1 MFEPLESHTLCLY
14 SYPRLFGGSLTF
26 YDSLAIRLMTQLSI
40 AVFRGGTVF
49 IRGDVECL
57 SMQFL
62 GYTYAVMDTYAVMAI
77 WTSELKSNKKVVTS
91 VNLGFRTFVSCY
103 LAQLSG
109 PVYTGAP

>member
-1 MFEPLESHTLCLY
+1 MFCLY
-14 SYPRLFGGSLTF
+14 RYPRLFGGSLTF

-40 AVFRGGTVF
+40 AVFRGDTVF

-91 VNLGFRTFVSCY
+91 VNLVFRTFVSLLFGSKPRPHY
-103 LAQLSG
+103 
-109 PVYTGAP
+109 VGAP

>member
-1 MFEPLESHTLCLY
+1 M
-14 SYPRLFGGSLTF
+14 
-26 YDSLAIRLMTQLSI
+26 
-40 AVFRGGTVF
+40 F

-91 VNLGFRTFVSCY
+91 VNLVFRTFVSCY

-109 PVYTGAP
+109 PIYIGAP

>member
-1 MFEPLESHTLCLY
+1 MLCLY
-14 SYPRLFGGSLTF
+14 RYPRLFGGSLTF
-26 YDSLAIRLMTQLSI
+26 YDSLAIRLMTQFSI
-40 AVFRGGTVF
+40 AVFRGGTVI
-49 IRGDVECL
+49 IRGEFECL

-91 VNLGFRTFVSCY
+91 VNLVFRTFVSCY

-109 PVYTGAP
+109 PIYIGAP